1 MITLEDVGKSFG
13 GFPAVKEMSVEIGNG
28 EIFGLVGPNGA
39 GKTTTLRMMTGLLT
53 PDRGRIAL
61 GGYDIVKEPLRAKS
75 ILGYIPD
82 RAFLYEK
89 LTAREF
95 LVFTAA
101 IYGIGKKSAASRIEQ
116 LLDLLGIGDVAD
128 TLIESFSQGMR
139 QRLLFASALIHE
151 PNVLLID
158 EPFTGLDPFG
168 VRTLKEIIT
177 GLGGRGASVFLATHS
192 LHIAEELCHRI
203 GFINKGALV
212 AVRQR
217 DEIREAEGGLEAM
230 FLKISG

>member
-1 MITLEDVGKSFG
+1 MITLEDVSKSFG
-13 GFPAVKEMSVEIGNG
+13 AFRAVNGMSVSIDDG

-53 PDRGRIAL
+53 PDAGRILL
-61 GGYDIVKEPLRAKS
+61 GGHDIVKEPLLAKAVF
-75 ILGYIPD
+75 GYIPD

-95 LVFTAA
+95 VIFTAA
-101 IYGIGKKSAASRIEQ
+101 IYGIGKKDAAARIEK
-116 LLDLLGIGDVAD
+116 LLDLFGISDVGDS
-128 TLIESFSQGMR
+128 LIESFSQGMR
-139 QRLLFASALIHE
+139 QRLLFASALIHT
-151 PNVLLID
+151 PKVLLID
-158 EPFTGLDPFG
+158 EPFSGLDPFG
-168 VRTLKEIIT
+168 VKALKEIIT
-177 GLGGRGASVFLATHS
+177 DLGGRGVSIFLATHS

-203 GFINKGALV
+203 GFINKGSLV

-217 DEIREAEGGLEAM
+217 DEIREAEGGLEGM